1 MTKVFFTLV
10 PCAQAEWEG
19 EPYRNF
25 WARPFSRKAWEEFFA
40 PERRLSLMLDCLVL
54 LSAER
59 TNPMLD
65 YRLRWSRRSFYS
77 GNIGTIWDRARRRF
91 QLR

>member
-1 MTKVFFTLV
+1 MTKFFFTLV
-10 PCAQAEWEG
+10 LCAQAEWEG
-19 EPYRNF
+19 EPNRNF
-25 WARPFSRKAWEEFFA
+25 VLGEAT
-40 PERRLSLMLDCLVL
+40 SLILDCLVL
-54 LSAER
+54 LSKQ

-65 YRLRWSRRSFYS
+65 YRLRWSRRSFYN